1 MLCMNDHTSMKKRM
15 WNTDRRATIF
25 QLSVV
30 NTIKSCQLT
39 RSRLNDMHWMR
50 PALHKLTF
58 GFRKPNQ
65 ENVGVVDDTDEP
77 GDQDNEDVAND
88 DLGPDG

>member
-1 MLCMNDHTSMKKRM
+1 
-15 WNTDRRATIF
+15 
-25 QLSVV
+25 
-30 NTIKSCQLT
+30 
-39 RSRLNDMHWMR
+39 MHWMR

-58 GFRKPNQ
+58 GFWKPNQ

-88 DLGPDG
+88 DLGPNG